1 MASAARDMAEGK
13 PLEGVVKLMNALSY
27 VFLLLIV
34 ASAIVWIIWVA
45 YGRQD
50 KDLIDFTTAG
60 GSIEAVETKDKKTLG
75 NENQEQIMN
84 TINVAFQALVAS
96 CLVYFVFR
104 HHFSHMHY

>member
-27 VFLLLIV
+27 VFLLLII

-50 KDLIDFTTAG
+50 NDGTQGATDKVL
-60 GSIEAVETKDKKTLG
+60 GSDNNVQILYTIEMAFEAV
-75 NENQEQIMN
+75 
-84 TINVAFQALVAS
+84 VAS
-96 CLVYFVFR
+96 CLLYFVFR
-104 HHFSHMHY
+104 HHFSHLHY

>member
-34 ASAIVWIIWVA
+34 ASVIVWIIWVA

-50 KDLIDFTTAG
+50 KPNPAANNDPGKALGSDNQLQIDATIDMAF
-60 GSIEAVETKDKKTLG
+60 EAV
-75 NENQEQIMN
+75 
-84 TINVAFQALVAS
+84 VAS
-96 CLVYFVFR
+96 CLLYFVFR

>member
-45 YGRQD
+45 YGR
-50 KDLIDFTTAG
+50 
-60 GSIEAVETKDKKTLG
+60 EEKDKESTKKEDKALG
-75 NENQEQIMN
+75 KEYQEQIKS
-84 TINVAFQALVAS
+84 TRKVAFQAVVATS
-96 CLVYFVFR
+96 LVYFVFR

>member
-1 MASAARDMAEGK
+1 MASSARDMAEGK

-50 KDLIDFTTAG
+50 KTGTQADPGKVLG
-60 GSIEAVETKDKKTLG
+60 KDS
-75 NENQEQIMN
+75 QEQITS
-84 TINVAFQALVAS
+84 TIETAFEAVVAS
-96 CLVYFVFR
+96 CLLYFVFR
-104 HHFSHMHY
+104 HHFSHLHY

>member
-45 YGRQD
+45 YGRQEKEYYNHLTGD
-50 KDLIDFTTAG
+50 PNKALGKDNLYQVF
-60 GSIEAVETKDKKTLG
+60 
-75 NENQEQIMN
+75 N
-84 TINVAFQALVAS
+84 TQKVAFQAVVATS
-96 CLVYFVFR
+96 LVYFVFR
-104 HHFSHMHY
+104 HHFSHLHY

>member
-45 YGRQD
+45 YGRED
-50 KDLIDFTTAG
+50 KDAFDST
-60 GSIEAVETKDKKTLG
+60 GSSGKVLGKD
-75 NENQEQIMN
+75 NVYQVNN
-84 TINVAFQALVAS
+84 TIETAFQAVVAS
-96 CLVYFVFR
+96 SLVYFVFR